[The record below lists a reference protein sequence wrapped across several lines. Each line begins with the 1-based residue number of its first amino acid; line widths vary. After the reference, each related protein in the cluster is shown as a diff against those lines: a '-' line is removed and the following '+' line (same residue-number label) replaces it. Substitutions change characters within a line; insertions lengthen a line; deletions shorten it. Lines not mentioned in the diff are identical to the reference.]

1 MKTKL
6 TVVSVEKAAPPPKG
20 DRAIYWDASLPG
32 FGLVVTKTGHRSFV
46 YQYRA
51 GHRSRRMTFPIGLG
65 LEKAR
70 KEARKALGGV
80 AAGGDPLQERRKT
93 EALAENTLQSI
104 CEEYLRRDGKRL
116 RSAGQ
121 IEQTLTRLVYPKLG
135 KRQIDTIL
143 RSEIVRLLDKIEDEN
158 GAGMADNTLA
168 HVRKIMNWHAA
179 RSDTF
184 RSPIVRGMARTKPSE
199 QKRDRTLTDEELRAV
214 WKAAEAFPGPF
225 GYLVRFI
232 MLTATRRNEA
242 ADMVDGEVSG
252 HDWTIPADRYKT
264 KLDHVVPLS
273 QAARDLLASIIR
285 MEGVPFV
292 FTTGDRPIS
301 GFSKFKI
308 AFDKACGVSG
318 WTLHDLRRTGRSLM
332 SRAGI
337 PSDHAE
343 RCLGHVIGGV
353 RGTYDRHAYHA
364 EKKQAFEALAGQI
377 DRILN
382 PADNVISL
390 KERAQKLGYKLG
402 QRGAEYHLI
411 DNDGDGFSGPPDAV
425 ASYLN
430 AIERQETVQY
440 STACGVPLS
449 TVNLGGDDGEEVPA

>member
-1 MKTKL
+1 MKLKL
-6 TVVSVEKAAPPPKG
+6 TVTGVDKAPIPAKG
-20 DRAIYWDASLPG
+20 DRAIYWDTALPG
-32 FGLVVTKTGHRSFV
+32 FGLVVTKAGHRSFV

-51 GHRSRRMTFPIGLG
+51 GHRSRRMTFPLGLG

-70 KEARKALGGV
+70 REARKALGGV

-116 RSAGQ
+116 RSKGQ
-121 IEQTLTRLVYPKLG
+121 IEQTLNRLVYPKLG
-135 KRQIDTIL
+135 KCQIDTIL

-168 HVRKIMNWHAA
+168 HVRKIMNWHAT
-179 RSDTF
+179 RTDDF

-199 QKRDRTLTDEELRAV
+199 RKRDRVLTDDELRAV
-214 WKAAEAFPGPF
+214 WKAAEGFPGPF
-225 GYLVRFI
+225 GFLVRFI
-232 MLTATRRNEA
+232 LLTATRRNEA
-242 ADMVDGEVSG
+242 ADMADSELSG
-252 HDWTIPADRYKT
+252 DDWTVPADRYKT
-264 KLDHVVPLS
+264 KLDHVIPLS
-273 QAARDLLASIIR
+273 QAARALLASIPRLDGI
-285 MEGVPFV
+285 PYV

-308 AFDKACGVSG
+308 AFDKSCGVTG

-332 SRAGI
+332 SRAGV

-364 EKKQAFEALAGQI
+364 EKKQAFEALAAQI

-382 PADNVISL
+382 PTDNVVPM
-390 KERAQKLGYKLG
+390 RA
-402 QRGAEYHLI
+402 EI
-411 DNDGDGFSGPPDAV
+411 
-425 ASYLN
+425 
-430 AIERQETVQY
+430 
-440 STACGVPLS
+440 
-449 TVNLGGDDGEEVPA
+449 PA

>member
-1 MKTKL
+1 VKLKL
-6 TVVSVEKAAPPPKG
+6 TVTGVDKAPVPTKG
-20 DRAIYWDASLPG
+20 DRAIYWDTTLPG

-51 GHRSRRMTFPIGLG
+51 GHRSRRMTFPLGLG

-116 RSAGQ
+116 RSKGQ

-143 RSEIVRLLDKIEDEN
+143 RSEIVKLLDKIEDEN

-168 HVRKIMNWHAA
+168 HVRKIMNWHAT
-179 RSDTF
+179 RTDNF

-199 QKRDRTLTDEELRAV
+199 RKRDRVLTDEELRAV
-214 WKAAEAFPGPF
+214 WRAAEAFPGPF
-225 GYLVRFI
+225 GYLVRFTL
-232 MLTATRRNEA
+232 LTTTRRNEA
-242 ADMVDGEVSG
+242 ADMADTERTGD
-252 HDWTIPADRYKT
+252 DWIIPAERYKT

-273 QAARDLLASIIR
+273 KAARDLLASIPRI
-285 MEGVPFV
+285 EGVPYV

-308 AFDKACGVSG
+308 AFDKACGVTG

-332 SRAGI
+332 SRAGV

-364 EKKQAFEALAGQI
+364 EKKQAFEALAAQI
-377 DRILN
+377 ERILN
-382 PADNVISL
+382 PSDNV
-390 KERAQKLGYKLG
+390 
-402 QRGAEYHLI
+402 
-411 DNDGDGFSGPPDAV
+411 
-425 ASYLN
+425 
-430 AIERQETVQY
+430 
-440 STACGVPLS
+440 VPIR
-449 TVNLGGDDGEEVPA
+449 NLEIPA